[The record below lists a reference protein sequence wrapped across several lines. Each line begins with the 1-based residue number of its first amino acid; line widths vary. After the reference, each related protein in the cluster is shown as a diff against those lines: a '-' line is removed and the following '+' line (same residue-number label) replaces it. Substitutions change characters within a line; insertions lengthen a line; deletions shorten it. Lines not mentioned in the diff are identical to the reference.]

1 VKNLAIVFSLLIF
14 SAQGSNLSTPELE
27 RIMSKDVFH
36 YHDSFGSWLKAIPRV
51 SQVVGESSDEDGN
64 HIVDKRTSYDC
75 DRDGKADSIQR
86 CSDIYRGLLK
96 LYGPKTVGNEHNKQF
111 NRDKK

>member
-1 VKNLAIVFSLLIF
+1 VKNLAFIFSLVIF
-14 SAQGSNLSTPELE
+14 SAQGSDLGKSELE
-27 RIMSKDVFH
+27 RIMSKDVFQ

-51 SQVVGESSDEDGN
+51 SKVVGESVNEDGS
-64 HIVDKRTSYDC
+64 HIVEKRTSYDC

-96 LYGPKTVGNEHNKQF
+96 LYGPSTVANEHNKQF